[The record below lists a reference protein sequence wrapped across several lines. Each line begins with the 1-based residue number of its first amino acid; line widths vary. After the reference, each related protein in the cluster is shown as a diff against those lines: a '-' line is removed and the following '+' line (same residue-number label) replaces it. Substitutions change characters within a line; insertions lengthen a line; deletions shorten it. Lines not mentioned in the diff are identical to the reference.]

1 MRFQSLTSRFRVA
14 IVCCHLCSE
23 GKGQVLTLMQK
34 GKNRLLVCS
43 STHDMLE
50 KKSESAQNNQNNMT
64 DLKRMEAKAT
74 RCVFDIEE
82 YRAGDVCKIC
92 TCI

>member
-1 MRFQSLTSRFRVA
+1 
-14 IVCCHLCSE
+14 
-23 GKGQVLTLMQK
+23 
-34 GKNRLLVCS
+34 
-43 STHDMLE
+43 MLE